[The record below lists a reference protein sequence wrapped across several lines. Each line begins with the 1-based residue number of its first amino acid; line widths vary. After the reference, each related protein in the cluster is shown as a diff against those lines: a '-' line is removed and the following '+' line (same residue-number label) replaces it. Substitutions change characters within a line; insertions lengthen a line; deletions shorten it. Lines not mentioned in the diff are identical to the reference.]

1 MPTTAIMPPDTL
13 ESADESTSMSTEDAG
28 LTTVQSPPDTSESA
42 DEPMPMATEDAGLAT
57 VKSPTRP
64 ARGYHKFRS
73 GLLNVTPKGA
83 EKAM

>member
-1 MPTTAIMPPDTL
+1 MPPDIS
-13 ESADESTSMSTEDAG
+13 ESADETILMSVEDAG
-28 LTTVQSPPDTSESA
+28 LATVQSPPDTSESA
-42 DEPMPMATEDAGLAT
+42 DEPMPIATEDASLAI
-57 VKSPTRP
+57 VKTPTRP

>member
-1 MPTTAIMPPDTL
+1 MPPDTS
-13 ESADESTSMSTEDAG
+13 ESADETMSMSVEDAG
-28 LTTVQSPPDTSESA
+28 LGTVKSPPDTSESA
-42 DEPMPMATEDAGLAT
+42 DEPMPIAAEDASLAT
-57 VKSPTRP
+57 VKTPTRP